1 MIRDLKKEIDRGN
14 KVKKELQNKKKS
26 KVFKALKIKTIKGKR
41 ERLISEIVSEKHQ
54 ALLVLSV
61 LDIWRARLAI
71 RLEKHE
77 LYQ

>member
-1 MIRDLKKEIDRGN
+1 MIRDLKKEIDKGN
-14 KVKKELQNKKKS
+14 KVKKDLQNRKKN
-26 KVFKALKIKTIKGKR
+26 KVFKALKIRTIKGKR

-61 LDIWRARLAI
+61 LDTWRARLAI